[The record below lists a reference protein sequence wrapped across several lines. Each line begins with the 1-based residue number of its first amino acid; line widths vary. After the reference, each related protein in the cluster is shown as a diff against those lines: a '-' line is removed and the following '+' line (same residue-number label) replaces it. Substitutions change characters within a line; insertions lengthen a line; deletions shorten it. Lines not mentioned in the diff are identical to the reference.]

1 MLAGGWWSVL
11 GGAYSVSG
19 PFFSDSLCPISTLA
33 EIEDVIETLPTPDLE
48 KLFAFL
54 ALRLGQGQPAL
65 RASTSSV
72 SKEGGHSVLDI
83 PAVHVGRVLRPP
95 SADDDLL
102 SEMLE
107 GRV

>member
-1 MLAGGWWSVL
+1 M
-11 GGAYSVSG
+11 
-19 PFFSDSLCPISTLA
+19 STLA
-33 EIEDVIETLPTPDLE
+33 EIENVIETLPTLDQE

-65 RASTSSV
+65 RTSTSSV
-72 SKEGGHSVLDI
+72 LKECGHSVLDI
-83 PAVHVGRVLRPP
+83 PAVHVGRVLRAP

-102 SEMLE
+102 GEMLE